1 MYHKKIPPQL
11 NCGLHFFKELL
22 NGKWKLMLL
31 YYISEGYKRPSELQ
45 KKIPNADR
53 RVMNMQLKELV
64 LHGFIRKQSFQ
75 SKILKVE
82 YEVLPLGL
90 SFLPL
95 IMGIEK
101 WGEDHRGELENALIN
116 DYKFDEVLRLG
127 VDGVHKPRV

>member
-1 MYHKKIPPQL
+1 MYQKKIPPQL

-53 RVMNMQLKELV
+53 RVMDLQLKELT
-64 LHGFIRKQSFQ
+64 LHGFIRKKSFQ

-82 YEVLPLGL
+82 YDLLPLGQSL
-90 SFLPL
+90 LPL
-95 IMGIEK
+95 IIEIEK
-101 WGEDHRGELENALIN
+101 WGENHREELENALVN
-116 DYKFDEVLRLG
+116 DHKFDDVINF
-127 VDGVHKPRV
+127 RVSRASEA